1 MNAHRAH
8 TVRVTLPRPHE
19 QTGQV
24 ARWRFASLGDLVTL
38 DAPRADREITLSVR
52 HGLAPRTEAVVF
64 LAPSLAR
71 EVGAAFLAAAV
82 HAEGGER

>member
-1 MNAHRAH
+1 MNAHRTR
-8 TVRVTLPRPHE
+8 TVRVTLPKPHE

-38 DAPRADREITLSVR
+38 DAPRADREITVSVR
-52 HGLAPRTEAVVF
+52 QGLAPRVEAMVF

-71 EVGAAFLAAAV
+71 EIGAGFLAAAV